1 MAAATTKPALPV
13 YSSQGGGHLV
23 PHLPGFHDGQ
33 LSQQAIHYQMGW
45 AKQQVDSHRGG
56 QVYQQSNIYQADQI
70 NQYIFNHQSQAI
82 NLLDQQINWQQ
93 IHNYQGGQVN
103 QKATTDQGGQVN
115 QQATTDQGGQV
126 NQQATTDQG
135 GQVNQQATTDQGGQ
149 VNQQA
154 TTDQGGHVNQQAT
167 VHQGS
172 HRNQP
177 MISFQRDLIAQQAK
191 HQGGQMAQLT
201 NNYSQGQGAW
211 HAAYNF
217 QGGQPTQLY
226 RAGQAG
232 PHFRNL
238 VQGEPAPCL
247 HNVDRS
253 HPVLPPGHAPP
264 ATHSDGTHGGMPVL
278 LDQQRGAALPMMAQP
293 YSARPGPALSQHAP
307 LDEVK

>member
-1 MAAATTKPALPV
+1 MEPSALASTWPGRGLAGNTDTNRLGVPVAAATTKPALPV

-103 QKATTDQGGQVN
+103 QKATTDQGG
-115 QQATTDQGGQV
+115 
-126 NQQATTDQG
+126 
-135 GQVNQQATTDQGGQ
+135 
-149 VNQQA
+149 
-154 TTDQGGHVNQQAT
+154 HVNQQAT

-177 MISFQRDLIAQQAK
+177 IISFQRDLIAQQAK